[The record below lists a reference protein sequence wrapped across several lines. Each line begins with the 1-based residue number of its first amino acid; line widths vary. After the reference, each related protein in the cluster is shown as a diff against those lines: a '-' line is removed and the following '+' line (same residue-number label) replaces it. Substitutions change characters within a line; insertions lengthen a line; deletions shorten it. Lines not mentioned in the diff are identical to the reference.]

1 MASRGGA
8 AHVVTTRRNY
18 KGKVYETHL
27 LRRSYRQGDKVL
39 SETLGNLS
47 HLPPEVIEIIRRSL
61 RGETFTSANESFDIV
76 RSLPHGHVAAVLG
89 TLRNLELDHAIA
101 SRPSRERDL
110 VVAMTVARIVEPA
123 SKLATARGLG
133 GETQFSS
140 LAKTLG
146 IESADEDELYA
157 ALDWLGDRQSHIEK
171 QLAGRQLSAGA
182 VILYDL
188 TSVRYTGTECA
199 VAMRGRQD
207 QEGRKRYLQIA
218 FGLVCNADGCPIAV
232 EVFKGNISDAKTLGA
247 QVRKVT
253 EAYGINRVIIV
264 GDRGI
269 VTDSV
274 IRDELSQVDGLRWVG
289 ALRAPAIRQLVRDKS
304 IQMSLF
310 DDRDLAEVTSPD
322 FPNERLAVCRNPYLA
337 EERARVREELLKA
350 TEKDLDDI
358 AAATRRAVRPLRGKD
373 KIGVRVGKVINKHK
387 VSKHFV
393 LKITT
398 RRFSYTRNESKIA
411 EEAAVDGIY
420 VIRTNIVK
428 AELSAEEAVR
438 TYKDLA
444 VVERAFRCMKNLDIK
459 VRPIHH
465 RLENRERAQVNIR
478 MIAYYVEWHMRKA
491 LTSMTFTEEDPEWAE
506 SLRGSVV
513 APAKRSPMAEIKD
526 QSKRTTDNRPVHSF
540 QTLLKDLGTITL
552 NRIRPKAAGANVSA
566 EFDMVTTPTPL
577 QQRALDFL
585 GVKLSL

>member
-1 MASRGGA
+1 
-8 AHVVTTRRNY
+8 
-18 KGKVYETHL
+18 
-27 LRRSYRQGDKVL
+27 
-39 SETLGNLS
+39 
-47 HLPPEVIEIIRRSL
+47 LPADVIEIIRRSL
-61 RGETFTSANESFDIV
+61 RGETFTSTSESFDIT

-89 TLRNLELDHAIA
+89 TLRALDLDHIIE

-110 VVAMTVARIVEPA
+110 VVAMTVARIIDPA

-133 GETQFSS
+133 VETQLSS

-146 IESADEDELYA
+146 IASADEDELYA
-157 ALDWLGDRQSHIEK
+157 ALDWLGERQTHVEK
-171 QLAGRQLSAGA
+171 QLASRQLSKGA

-188 TSVRYTGTECA
+188 TSVRYTGTECPM
-199 VAMRGRQD
+199 AMRGRQD
-207 QEGRKRYLQIA
+207 REGRKRYLQIA
-218 FGLVCNADGCPIAV
+218 FGLVCNAEGCPIAV
-232 EVFKGNISDAKTLGA
+232 EVFKGNISDAKTLGT

-253 EAYGINRVIIV
+253 ETYGINRVIIV

-274 IRDELSQVDGLRWVG
+274 IRDELSHVDGLRWVG

-310 DDRDLAEVTSPD
+310 DEHDLAEITSPD
-322 FPNERLAVCRNPYLA
+322 FHNERLVVCRNPFLA
-337 EERARVREELLKA
+337 EDRARVREELLKA

-393 LKITT
+393 LKITA

-420 VIRTNIVK
+420 VIRTNIAK
-428 AELSAEEAVR
+428 ADLSAEDTVQ

-444 VVERAFRCMKNLDIK
+444 VVERAFRCMKNLDLK

-465 RLENRERAQVNIR
+465 RLENRVRAHVFLC
-478 MIAYYVEWHMRKA
+478 MLAYYVEWHMRIA

-506 SLRGSVV
+506 SLRDSVV

-526 QSKRTTDNRPVHSF
+526 HSKRTTDNRPAHSF
-540 QTLLKDLGTITL
+540 QTLLKDLGTIAL
-552 NRIRPKAAGANVSA
+552 NRIRPKAAGADVSA

-577 QQRALDFL
+577 QQQALDLL

>member
-1 MASRGGA
+1 MATRGGA
-8 AHVVTTRRNY
+8 AHVVTTRRHYN
-18 KGKVYETHL
+18 GKVYESHL
-27 LRRSYRQGDKVL
+27 LRRSYRKDGKVL

-47 HLPPEVIEIIRRSL
+47 HLPADVIEMIRRAL
-61 RGETFTSANESFDIV
+61 RGETFTSTGESFDIV

-89 TLRNLELDHAIA
+89 TLRNLELDHVIA

-110 VVAMTVARIVEPA
+110 IVAMTVARIIEPA

-133 GETQFSS
+133 DETQFSS

-157 ALDWLGDRQSHIEK
+157 AMDWLGDRQSHIEK
-171 QLAGRQLSAGA
+171 QLASRQLSAGA

-188 TSVRYTGTECA
+188 TSVRYTGTECPI
-199 VAMRGRQD
+199 AMRGRQD
-207 QEGRKRYLQIA
+207 REGRKRYLQIA
-218 FGLVCNADGCPIAV
+218 FGLVCNAEGCPIAV

-253 EAYGINRVIIV
+253 ETYGINRVIIV

-274 IRDELSQVDGLRWVG
+274 IRGELSQVDGLRWVG
-289 ALRAPAIRQLVRDKS
+289 ALRAPTIRQLVRDKS

-310 DDRDLAEVTSPD
+310 DDRDLAEITSPD
-322 FPNERLAVCRNPYLA
+322 FPNERLVVCRNPYLA

-398 RRFSYTRNESKIA
+398 RCFSYTRNESKIA
-411 EEAAVDGIY
+411 EEAAVDGVY
-420 VIRTNIVK
+420 VIRTNIAK
-428 AELSAEEAVR
+428 AELSAEDTVR

-444 VVERAFRCMKNLDIK
+444 VVERAFRCMKNLDLK

-465 RLENRERAQVNIR
+465 RLENRVRAHVFLC
-478 MIAYYVEWHMRKA
+478 MLAYYVEWHMRKA

-506 SLRGSVV
+506 SLRDSVV

-526 QSKRTTDNRPVHSF
+526 QSKRTTDNCPAHSF

-552 NRIRPKAAGANVSA
+552 NRIRPKAAGTNASA

-577 QQRALDFL
+577 QQRALDLL